1 MAGDPMALSPLAN
14 STNKLAD
21 AAYASIMAGLL
32 DGSLK
37 PGDRLVMDRLAAELG
52 ISRTPVRDA
61 LQRLEQDG
69 VIAAS
74 PPRGYVVRSVGNAEI
89 AAIYQ
94 AREAVEGYA
103 ARIVAGL
110 GAAAYNTIS
119 AAIDATADLDT
130 STPSGSFEANRS
142 IHRAIVAA
150 IGNPYLVRL
159 FDDIWGKS
167 AAALTYAEL
176 FGNESEH
183 PDVRADH
190 QSLLAAL
197 RSGNPATAE
206 QEALTHIREGMARNL
221 G

>member
-1 MAGDPMALSPLAN
+1 MALSPLAN

-37 PGDRLVMDRLAAELG
+37 AGDRLVMDRLAAELG

-74 PPRGYVVRSVGNAEI
+74 PPRGYIVKSVGNAEI

-110 GAAAYNTIS
+110 DGATHDAIAMAIDGAA
-119 AAIDATADLDT
+119 DFDT

-142 IHRAIVAA
+142 IHRAIVVAV
-150 IGNPYLVRL
+150 GNPYLVHL

-176 FGNESEH
+176 FGHETEH

-190 QSLLAAL
+190 VLLMAAL
-197 RSGNPATAE
+197 RSGDPASAE
-206 QEALTHIREGMARNL
+206 RAALTHIREGMARNL

>member
-1 MAGDPMALSPLAN
+1 MALSPLAN

-21 AAYASIMAGLL
+21 AAYAAIMAGLL

-103 ARIVAGL
+103 ARIVAEL
-110 GAAAYNTIS
+110 GAATHEAI
-119 AAIDATADLDT
+119 AAVIEATVDFDT

-142 IHRAIVAA
+142 IHRAIVSAV
-150 IGNPYLVRL
+150 GNPYLVSL

-176 FGNESEH
+176 FDHESEH

-190 QSLLAAL
+190 QSLLVAL
-197 RSGNPATAE
+197 RTGDPTVAE
-206 QEALTHIREGMARNL
+206 QEALTHIRDGMNRNL

>member
-1 MAGDPMALSPLAN
+1 MALSPLAN

-74 PPRGYVVRSVGNAEI
+74 PPRGYIVRSVGNTEI

-103 ARIVAGL
+103 ARLVAGL
-110 GAAAYNTIS
+110 DDSAHNVIAAV
-119 AAIDATADLDT
+119 IDATANFDT

-142 IHRAIVAA
+142 IHRAIVATV
-150 IGNPYLVRL
+150 GNPYLVHL
-159 FDDIWGKS
+159 FDDIWGRS

-176 FGNESEH
+176 FGHEVEH

-197 RSGNPATAE
+197 RSGDPVVAE
-206 QEALTHIREGMARNL
+206 QVALAHICEGMNRNL

>member
-1 MAGDPMALSPLAN
+1 MALSPLAN
-14 STNKLAD
+14 TTNKLAD
-21 AAYASIMAGLL
+21 AAYASIMAALL

-74 PPRGYVVRSVGNAEI
+74 PPRGYVVRAVGNVEI

-103 ARIVAGL
+103 ARLVADL
-110 GAAAYNTIS
+110 GADAHDAIAAV
-119 AAIDATADLDT
+119 IDATAAIDT
-130 STPSGSFEANRS
+130 ATPSGSFEANRS

-150 IGNPYLVRL
+150 VGNPYLLHL
-159 FDDIWGKS
+159 FDDIWGKA

-176 FGNESEH
+176 FGHEVEH

-190 QSLLAAL
+190 QALLAAL
-197 RSGNPATAE
+197 RSGDPVVAE
-206 QEALTHIREGMARNL
+206 RVALEHIREGMARNL

>member
-1 MAGDPMALSPLAN
+1 MALSPLAN
-14 STNKLAD
+14 TTNKLAD
-21 AAYASIMAGLL
+21 AAYASIMAALL
-32 DGSLK
+32 DRSLK

-69 VIAAS
+69 VIASS
-74 PPRGYVVRSVGNAEI
+74 PPRGYVVRSVGQAEI

-103 ARIVAGL
+103 ARVVAGL
-110 GAAAYNTIS
+110 DVAAHDAIAAVIDAAAAMDS
-119 AAIDATADLDT
+119 
-130 STPSGSFEANRS
+130 STPSGSFAANQS

-150 IGNPYLVRL
+150 VGNPYLVEL

-176 FGNESEH
+176 FGMEVEH

-190 QSLLAAL
+190 AQLLAAL
-197 RSGNPATAE
+197 RSTDGVFAE
-206 QEALTHIREGMARNL
+206 QVALDHIRDGLRRNL